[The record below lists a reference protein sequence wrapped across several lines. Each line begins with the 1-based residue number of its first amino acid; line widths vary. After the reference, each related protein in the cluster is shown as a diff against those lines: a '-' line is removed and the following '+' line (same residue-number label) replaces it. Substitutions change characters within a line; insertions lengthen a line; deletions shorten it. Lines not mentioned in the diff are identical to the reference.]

1 MHKYGILKNGNLQIV
16 PSGTPGAKPI
26 IHAEVPEFDQETQ
39 AVFEKEPVD
48 MGEYIFIDVEVRE
61 VEQDDEQR
69 DEDVF

>member
-1 MHKYGILKNGNLQIV
+1 MEKYGILKSGSLQIV

-48 MGEYIFIDVEVRE
+48 MGEYIFIDVEVRD
-61 VEQDDEQR
+61 VEQDEEADAEIL
-69 DEDVF
+69 